1 MIVVNESPNSEYDL
15 ELADKAE
22 HFMIILPLIF
32 RAENSFYKLSNLTL
46 SDNSLKRVKVK
57 EETDRLGTREV
68 TLRSRRA
75 VWMF

>member
-1 MIVVNESPNSEYDL
+1 MIVVNRVQIVNII
-15 ELADKAE
+15 ADKAE
-22 HFMIILPLIF
+22 RFRIILPLIF

-46 SDNSLKRVKVK
+46 SDNSLKTVKVK

-68 TLRSRRA
+68 TLGSRRA

>member
-1 MIVVNESPNSEYDL
+1 MILSWPNI
-15 ELADKAE
+15 KAE

-32 RAENSFYKLSNLTL
+32 RAKNSYFNLSNLTL
-46 SDNSLKRVKVK
+46 SDNSLKTVKVK

-68 TLRSRRA
+68 TLGSRRG